1 MLATSG
7 TAEAGIYQKRLALC
21 GFFCRMPDAAGQA
34 EAMRAIRLVKAGLLA
49 EATAILREQAEALV
63 AAGCRQ
69 VVMACTE
76 IPVAL
81 ATLEGELRS
90 ALVDATEALARACV
104 EAFRAGANTPALP
117 LAV

>member
-1 MLATSG
+1 
-7 TAEAGIYQKRLALC
+7 
-21 GFFCRMPDAAGQA
+21 
-34 EAMRAIRLVKAGLLA
+34 MRAIRLVKAGQLA

-81 ATLEGELRS
+81 ATVEGELRS
-90 ALVDATEALARACV
+90 ALVDATEALACACV
-104 EAFRAGANTPALP
+104 EACTEGANTTPALP
-117 LAV
+117 LAG